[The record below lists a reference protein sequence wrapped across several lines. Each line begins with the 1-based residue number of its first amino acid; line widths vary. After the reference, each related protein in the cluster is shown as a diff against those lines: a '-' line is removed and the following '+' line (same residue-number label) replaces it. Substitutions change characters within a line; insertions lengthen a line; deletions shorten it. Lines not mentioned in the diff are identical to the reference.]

1 MKRAAIVFT
10 PLLLLLLVTSQTA
23 AERSK
28 RWNDPYV
35 PTAMEWLA
43 LTMQASHGTNHCAG
57 RSPPCVDISFAPG
70 ANALG
75 IIMLYTKD
83 KSELATVSHLYVEQ
97 LRRLTLATAEGMG
110 YPPPEIFTGTIYE
123 FLQQPA
129 QRQLHLPNKPSR
141 NLPFVKRVQ

>member
-10 PLLLLLLVTSQTA
+10 PLLFLLLLTLQTA

-28 RWNDPYV
+28 QWSDPYV

-43 LTMQASHGTNHCAG
+43 LTMQASHGTNHCGG
-57 RSPPCVDISFAPG
+57 RPPPCVDISFVPG
-70 ANALG
+70 VNALG

-97 LRRLTLATAEGMG
+97 LRRLTLATAKGMG
-110 YPPPEIFTGTIYE
+110 YPPPKIFSGTIYE

-129 QRQLHLPNKPSR
+129 QR
-141 NLPFVKRVQ
+141 